1 MSDLYFDAIISN
13 ISRTSRWRSKQAEK
27 YPSDRRNA
35 RAAEELQTLAA
46 ASFTDIDP
54 AAWGKLAP
62 YLQSETFMVAVNDAT
77 KDISFRAFPKNVTEL
92 IEEIAGRAKAF
103 GLPVL
108 IGGGP

>member
-46 ASFTDIDP
+46 ASFPDIDP
-54 AAWGKLAP
+54 AAWAKLSP
-62 YLQSETFMVAVNDAT
+62 YLQSESFMVAVNDAT
-77 KDISFRAFPKNVTEL
+77 KDVSFRTFPKTITHLVED
-92 IEEIAGRAKAF
+92 IAGRAKAF
-103 GLPVL
+103 GLPASL
-108 IGGGP
+108 GGAK